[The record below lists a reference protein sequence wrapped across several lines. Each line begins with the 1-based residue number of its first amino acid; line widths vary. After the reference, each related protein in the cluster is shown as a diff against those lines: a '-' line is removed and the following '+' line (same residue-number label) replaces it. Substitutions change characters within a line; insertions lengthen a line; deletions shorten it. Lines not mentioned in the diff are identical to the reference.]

1 MISLIQ
7 NLPVGNAVRI
17 FITPATGVIKWRVL
31 RKSADNFTGFDDPSA
46 YVVEESD
53 NVAIVD
59 ATGLVNGSTY
69 FYRDYGWN
77 GVAWVDGG
85 ATVSAIPAA
94 AYNDDSVDVISTL
107 RERIHAGL
115 MVEISRGS
123 LVHETGK
130 IPVLLAPPTFE
141 DTKWPVVTI
150 HLASDSAE
158 QRFVGE
164 MFDSD
169 TFDIGGIGWDTDE
182 GWLSSVQV
190 TIVGWA
196 INPDVRMALRKAIK
210 RILMANL
217 PVFDDRGMYQITMNQ
232 QDTEDFQ
239 SYAAPVY
246 QVMTTFSCL
255 AKTAI
260 VAVGVGEEITSI
272 DYTFNS

>member
-7 NLPVGNAVRI
+7 NLPVGNAVRV
-17 FITPATGVIKWRVL
+17 FITPAIGVTKWRVL
-31 RKSADNFTGFDDPSA
+31 RKSADTFTGFDDPSA
-46 YVVEESD
+46 YVLDESD

-59 ATGLVNGSTY
+59 ATGLMNGSTY

-77 GVAWVDGG
+77 GVEWVDGG
-85 ATVSAIPAA
+85 STVSAIPAA
-94 AYNDDSVDVISTL
+94 AYNDDSVDVISIL

-115 MVEISRGS
+115 VVEISKGA

-158 QRFVGE
+158 QRFNGE
-164 MFDSD
+164 MCDSE
-169 TFDIGGIGWDTDE
+169 TFDIGGIGWDTSE

-196 INPDVRMALRKAIK
+196 LNPDVRMALRKAIK

-217 PVFDDRGMYQITMNQ
+217 SIFDDRGMYQVAMNQ

-255 AKTAI
+255 AKSAI
-260 VAVGVGEEITSI
+260 SSPSLRISEVFVTPSI
-272 DYTFNS
+272 